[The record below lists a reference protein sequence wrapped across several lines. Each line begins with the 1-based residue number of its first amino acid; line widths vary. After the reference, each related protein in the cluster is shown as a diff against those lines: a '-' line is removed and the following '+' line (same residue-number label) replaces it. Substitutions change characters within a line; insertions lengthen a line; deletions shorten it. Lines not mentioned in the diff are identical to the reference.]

1 MDKVKSSD
9 TTAVYLTAAFKAK
22 MKLVT
27 QYPCTLVEAPM
38 GYGKTTGVREYFKNK
53 NVRVLWQKL
62 QDDSISGFWK
72 GFCRLFRELDADCYQ
87 SLLQIG
93 FPTNSN
99 VRETVLELL
108 QKVLSSEASILV
120 LDDYHLADSPEIND
134 FMEYLLWN
142 ELPELHLVL
151 TARYTR
157 LANLDE
163 LVLKGYLQH
172 IQKDALE
179 FTPKEIETYYRLCG
193 VSLQEKEIAGLHVY
207 TEGWISALYLLM
219 LNYREEGVLS
229 APINIH
235 RLIEKTIFLPFRPE
249 TRDFIVHIC
258 FLDTFTLEQA
268 AHMWQK
274 ENTEELLEEIV
285 SRNAFITQDER
296 LGIFQVHKIFSEFIQ
311 KLVKQMDEV
320 WRDELY
326 RRIADWYAK
335 TEEYPLAFQYYYL
348 AKAFEALFT
357 VLEEDQGHSLLNEHR
372 AALLEYYDE
381 CPPSVREQHP
391 VALLVIA
398 ICLFSYNEIER
409 FAAVCAEIGMLLQ
422 KNGDVENQPL
432 REIKGELELLLS
444 FTEYNDLKKMGE
456 HIKAACDL
464 MERPAQFMDTRG
476 GWTFGS
482 PSVVYMFH
490 RTSGQLA
497 CELEWMKEAL
507 PYYDRVARGHGA
519 GADSIMEAEF
529 SYLRGELDTAEILA
543 HQAIY
548 HANLCKQQDI
558 VICAAFLQM
567 KLALYR
573 GDHTGAA
580 DILQAVKMQTK
591 QGKWYHLLDTIELC
605 EVFLLVFR
613 GQKQDIPEW
622 IVNGDF
628 TSGRLYFPALA
639 FFNVVYGHVLLIREE
654 YHRLLGN
661 MNYFMENASV
671 FPNLMAQIYI
681 HIYASAAGE
690 KLHRRDMAVE
700 ELKKALELAR
710 PDLIRMPFAVYGQW
724 IEPVLAELYQ
734 DSFQSERE
742 FISSILQLYEP
753 YKSAVDRM
761 AADAPEPAKPMLTE
775 RETEV
780 ARLVAQGLSNKEI
793 GLRLYISTNT
803 VKTMLKRMFEKLGI
817 NSRAMLKQYM
827 D

>member
-1 MDKVKSSD
+1 MDKVKPVD
-9 TTAVYLTAAFKAK
+9 TTTVYLTAAFKEK
-22 MKLVT
+22 MQLIT

-38 GYGKTTGVREYFKNK
+38 GYGKTTGVREYLKNK

-62 QDDSISGFWK
+62 HDDSISEFWMD
-72 GFCRLFRELDADCYQ
+72 FCRLFCELDVDCYQ

-108 QKVLSSEASILV
+108 KNVLSSEASVLV

-134 FMEYLLWN
+134 FIEYLLWN

-157 LANLDE
+157 LENLDE

-193 VSLQEKEIAGLHVY
+193 VILKENEVQGLHVY

-219 LNYREEGVLS
+219 LNYKKEGILV
-229 APINIH
+229 APPNIH
-235 RLIEKTIFLPFRPE
+235 RLIEKTVFLPFQPE

-268 AHMWQK
+268 AYIWQQ
-274 ENTEELLEEIV
+274 ENTEALLTDIIE
-285 SRNAFITQDER
+285 RNAFITLDER
-296 LGIFQVHKIFSEFIQ
+296 SGTFQVHKIFSEFIQ
-311 KLVKQMDEV
+311 KLVKQMDEAE
-320 WRDELY
+320 RDRLY
-326 RRIADWYAK
+326 RRIASWYTK
-335 TEEYPLAFQYYYL
+335 TEEYPLAFRYYYL
-348 AKAFEALFT
+348 AKDFDAL
-357 VLEEDQGHSLLNEHR
+357 LIALKEDQGHSLLNEHR
-372 AALLEYYDE
+372 AELLKYYDE
-381 CPPSVREQHP
+381 CPPAVLEQHP
-391 VALLVIA
+391 VSLLVIA
-398 ICLFSYNEIER
+398 ICLFSYNETER
-409 FAAVCAEIGMLLQ
+409 FAAVCTEIGMLLH
-422 KNGDVENQPL
+422 KNEDGENQTL
-432 REIKGELELLLS
+432 REIEGELELLLS
-444 FTEYNDLKKMGE
+444 FTEYNDLERMGE
-456 HIKAACDL
+456 HIKTACNL
-464 MERPAQFMDTRG
+464 MEHPSQFMDTRG

-497 CELEWMKEAL
+497 RELEWMKEAL

-529 SYLRGELDTAEILA
+529 SYLRGEFDNAEILA

-573 GDHTGAA
+573 GDHFGAA
-580 DILQAVKMQTK
+580 EILQTVKMQTK
-591 QGKWYHLLDTIELC
+591 QRKWYFLLDTIELC
-605 EVFLLVFR
+605 EVFLMVFQ
-613 GQKQDIPEW
+613 GQKQEIPQW
-622 IVNGDF
+622 IENGDF
-628 TSGRLYFPALA
+628 TSSKLYFPTLA

-661 MNYFMENASV
+661 MDYFMENASV

-681 HIYASAAGE
+681 HIYASAAN
-690 KLHRRDMAVE
+690 KNLHRRDMAAA
-700 ELKKALELAR
+700 ELKKAMDLAR
-710 PDLIRMPFAVYGQW
+710 PDLIRMPFVEYGQW
-724 IEPVLAELYQ
+724 IASVLSELYQ
-734 DSFQSERE
+734 DGCQSERE
-742 FISSILQLYEP
+742 FISSIFRLYEP
-753 YKSAVDRM
+753 YKAGIDRM
-761 AADAPEPAKPMLTE
+761 AADAPEAAKSMLTE
-775 RETEV
+775 REAEV

-817 NSRAMLKQYM
+817 SSRAMLQQYM